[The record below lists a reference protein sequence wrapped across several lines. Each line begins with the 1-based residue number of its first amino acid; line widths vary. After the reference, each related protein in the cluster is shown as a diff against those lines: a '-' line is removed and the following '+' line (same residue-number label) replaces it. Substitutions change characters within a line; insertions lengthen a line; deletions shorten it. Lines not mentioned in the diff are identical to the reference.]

1 MAWDLSL
8 MATEEE
14 AAGEIGVASLGLGCL
29 WSCWAGPLSCLS
41 AVPQPT
47 AQGCSGPVTDC

>member
-29 WSCWAGPLSCLS
+29 WSCWGKDGTVVNSSP
-41 AVPQPT
+41 
-47 AQGCSGPVTDC
+47 AQGCSGTVTDC